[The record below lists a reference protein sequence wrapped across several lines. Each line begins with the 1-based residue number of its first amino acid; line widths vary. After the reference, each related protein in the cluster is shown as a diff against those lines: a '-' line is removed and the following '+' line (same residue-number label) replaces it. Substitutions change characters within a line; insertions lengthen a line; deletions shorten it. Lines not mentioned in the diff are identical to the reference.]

1 MSEDESNTNGL
12 ERLTARRSTFTVLD
26 KGKPVVRR
34 GRKAMGSYPS
44 EGGRF
49 KAARLPKGWTGPVSK
64 SGLPGPP
71 QGGPGL
77 FLRPTFSPLPSP
89 HQAHQPVHLL
99 LAADQQRRAL
109 VQAGG
114 DDVQD

>member
-1 MSEDESNTNGL
+1 MRPNNSSQIEEVVTNTI
-12 ERLTARRSTFTVLD
+12 LD
-26 KGKPVVRR
+26 KGKPVARR

-77 FLRPTFSPLPSP
+77 FFAPLFSLSSLTASGSTGWSTRAFLRRVVIALDSSST
-89 HQAHQPVHLL
+89 
-99 LAADQQRRAL
+99 AAGLRSLR
-109 VQAGG
+109 
-114 DDVQD
+114 